1 MVLNNES
8 CETYDWA
15 FEKLCANEGSG
26 WLNSETKFCQ
36 YSCWSNGVGYSDYSP
51 CCAIDDEETDLL
63 VAGGQFK
70 MPPRPPPPPPPPTP
84 SPSPR
89 PTPRPTD
96 GCEFASNE
104 GISDRFEIIRSDN
117 PCRKL
122 KMGQLDDS
130 FSNDSKTAA
139 RDGKETF
146 YASTL
151 ERRQLVAS
159 SE

>member
-51 CCAIDDEETDLL
+51 CCPIDDEETDLL

-70 MPPRPPPPPPPPTP
+70 MPPRPPPL
-84 SPSPR
+84 R
-89 PTPRPTD
+89 PLRPAPD
-96 GCEFASNE
+96 QRHA
-104 GISDRFEIIRSDN
+104 R
-117 PCRKL
+117 
-122 KMGQLDDS
+122 Q
-130 FSNDSKTAA
+130 TAA
-139 RDGKETF
+139 NLLQTKG
-146 YASTL
+146 
-151 ERRQLVAS
+151 LVIDLKLFVPTIPV
-159 SE
+159 EN